1 MFNMFEDPTQ
11 ENESMSV
18 IETKTTEKRTIKQNK
33 YNHEKFL
40 IIGKMKL
47 LNTAEERIRKW

>member
-1 MFNMFEDPTQ
+1 MFNMFKDPTQ

-47 LNTAEERIRKW
+47 LNTAEERRRTW